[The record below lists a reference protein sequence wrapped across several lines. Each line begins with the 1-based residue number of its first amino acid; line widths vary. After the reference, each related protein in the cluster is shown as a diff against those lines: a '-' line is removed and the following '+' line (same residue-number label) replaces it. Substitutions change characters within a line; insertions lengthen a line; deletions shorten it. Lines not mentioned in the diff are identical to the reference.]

1 MFEEVPAIPVC
12 GGMSVSSERFAGVEI
27 LRVLKPGLAKKVTI
41 HLNEDTS
48 AGSDFIYEQVF
59 SFLFAEG
66 VSGATLTRPQ
76 EGFGEHHHRHSTEGH
91 GAERRHLPVQIQ
103 FIESPEVVDALL
115 PRLCE
120 LVTDGL
126 VEMHETT
133 VLKVAMQETGF

>member
-1 MFEEVPAIPVC
+1 MLKAGPA
-12 GGMSVSSERFAGVEI
+12 R
-27 LRVLKPGLAKKVTI
+27 KVTI

-48 AGSDFIYEQVF
+48 AGSNFIYEQVF
-59 SFLFAEG
+59 SFLFSQG

-76 EGFGEHHHRHSTEGH
+76 QSFGEHHHLHSAEGH

-103 FIESPEVVDALL
+103 FIESPERVDALL
-115 PRLCE
+115 PSLFD

-133 VLKVAMQETGF
+133 ILKVAMQETGF